1 MTFWHWHE
9 EIETIIQKLKSYLGE
24 FDSKH
29 LALLKRQQDKITDT
43 ISEITECI
51 INLKESLIS
60 NDISTVSTYKSRNE
74 EFKRL
79 PPRLTISLP
88 RFSSYE
94 INREQMY
101 QQFGCLSFK
110 TVEPCHYFGFRGSK
124 SSPSHLKFCANPKV
138 VTTINTKFA
147 FCKGLRNVFC
157 LSDEEIWS
165 SGEDSIV
172 RLFNLQGTLL
182 KSIKTKSGNRPSDI
196 AVTERGH
203 LIYSDPNDRSVN
215 VVQNSNTKIT
225 KKIRL
230 LEFIPLNICS
240 ACFDDLLVMM
250 VRDDNKESKVVRYSE
265 FKEKHSIQFNAMGQ
279 PLYPSD
285 CSVKYIS
292 ENRNL
297 DICVAD
303 QTMGAAVVV
312 NAEGEY
318 RFMYTGLPS
327 SADESFRPCGITT
340 DNQGL
345 ILTADLNNNRI
356 HVIDQDGHFLRYID
370 DCGIQLPWGVCLDT
384 RDNLFVAENG
394 SGKFKKIQYYC
405 NKN

>member
-1 MTFWHWHE
+1 M
-9 EIETIIQKLKSYLGE
+9 
-24 FDSKH
+24 
-29 LALLKRQQDKITDT
+29 
-43 ISEITECI
+43 
-51 INLKESLIS
+51 
-60 NDISTVSTYKSRNE
+60 
-74 EFKRL
+74 
-79 PPRLTISLP
+79 
-88 RFSSYE
+88 
-94 INREQMY
+94 
-101 QQFGCLSFK
+101 
-110 TVEPCHYFGFRGSK
+110 
-124 SSPSHLKFCANPKV
+124 
-138 VTTINTKFA
+138 
-147 FCKGLRNVFC
+147 FC

-165 SGEDSIV
+165 SGKDSIV

-203 LIYSDPNDRSVN
+203 LIYSDPNDRSVYM
-215 VVQNSNTKIT
+215 VQTSNTKIT

-279 PLYPSD
+279 PLYSSD
-285 CSVKYIS
+285 CSDKYIS

-303 QTMGAAVVV
+303 QTMGAVVVV
-312 NAEGEY
+312 NSEGEY

-327 SADESFRPCGITT
+327 STDESFRPFGITT
-340 DNQGL
+340 DNQGM

-356 HVIDQDGHFLRYID
+356 HVIDQNGHFLRYIY

-394 SGKFKKIQYYC
+394 SGKF
-405 NKN
+405 